1 MFFIVVV
8 AALVVPAMVA
18 GSLVLFHS
26 MSAMLSPG
34 NFVVVVSVRSNA
46 KCWQSGVVTCSMSI
60 SNGRTLS
67 VFLRTYVVWAT
78 RISVELCA
86 IPYRLLLLPWLVF
99 KNPSSKT

>member
-1 MFFIVVV
+1 MFFIVAV

-46 KCWQSGVVTCSMSI
+46 KCWH
-60 SNGRTLS
+60 
-67 VFLRTYVVWAT
+67 
-78 RISVELCA
+78 
-86 IPYRLLLLPWLVF
+86 
-99 KNPSSKT
+99 